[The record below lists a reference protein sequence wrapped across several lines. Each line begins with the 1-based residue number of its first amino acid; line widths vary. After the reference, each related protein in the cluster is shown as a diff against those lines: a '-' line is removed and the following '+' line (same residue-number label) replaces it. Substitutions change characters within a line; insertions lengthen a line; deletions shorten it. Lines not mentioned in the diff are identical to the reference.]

1 MSMKSMTV
9 VNGGYAFCFY
19 EAFCGIAAKY
29 EAHLTVHEARL
40 IVHEARLRRM
50 KQILTDLCFLPD
62 GKKMVARA
70 GIEPTTHCLEGSCSI
85 L

>member
-1 MSMKSMTV
+1 MSIKSIMSIKSMTV

-29 EAHLTVHEARL
+29 EAHQTM
-40 IVHEARLRRM
+40 HEARLRRM

-62 GKKMVARA
+62 GKKMVAVM
-70 GIEPTTHCLEGSCSI
+70 
-85 L
+85 

>member
-1 MSMKSMTV
+1 MTV

-29 EAHLTVHEARL
+29 EAHQTM
-40 IVHEARLRRM
+40 HEARLRRM

-62 GKKMVARA
+62 GKKMVAVM
-70 GIEPTTHCLEGSCSI
+70 
-85 L
+85 

>member
-40 IVHEARLRRM
+40 RRM
-50 KQILTDLCFLPD
+50 KQIRTDLCFLPD

-85 L
+85 H